1 MNITLNHTQA
11 IAVVGYGCFTLD
23 GETYGFEAEWD
34 NDYPGTIGI
43 RYQDTEEKELYV
55 WDVFGSAD
63 DPRVEVFEKD
73 VIRLMKESQ
82 VEIMEEVKK

>member
-1 MNITLNHTQA
+1 VNITLNHTQA

-55 WDVFGSAD
+55 WTSS
-63 DPRVEVFEKD
+63 EVQTIHELRCSRRTSFD
-73 VIRLMKESQ
+73 S
-82 VEIMEEVKK
+82 